1 MAMERK
7 PCVTVL
13 MPAYNAEGYIEQAI
27 QSVID
32 QTFTDW
38 QLLVIDDCSTDS
50 TAEIVERMAQSE
62 PRIRLLRNPENMG
75 VARTRNR
82 GLDLCDGSYVALL
95 DSDDLWYP
103 EKLSKQVALAQ
114 ATGAGIVYCSYGLI
128 DETGKKICDD
138 FIVPEKTDF
147 SATLITSVISCSTA
161 LLDRQALGE
170 RRFPVGFY
178 HEDYAFWLTLLRDG
192 LTAAGNTEVLGAYRL
207 LSGSRASNK
216 LCSAMNRWRVYRKHL
231 RLPLGQSLRCWA
243 GYALG
248 GLRKYKHK

>member
-1 MAMERK
+1 MDCN

-38 QLLVIDDCSTDS
+38 ELLVIDDCSTDG
-50 TAEIVERMAQSE
+50 TAGIVGRMAGQDS
-62 PRIRLLRNPENMG
+62 RIRLLRNPENMG
-75 VARTRNR
+75 VAQTRNR
-82 GLDLCDGSYVALL
+82 GLDLSRGRYVALL

-103 EKLSKQVALAQ
+103 EKLSKQVALAA
-114 ATGAGIVYCSYGLI
+114 ATGAGIVYCSYALI

-138 FIVPEKTDF
+138 FIVPQRTDF
-147 SATLITSVISCSTA
+147 SSTLVTSVISCSTA
-161 LLDRQALGE
+161 LLDRQALGQ

-192 LTAAGNTEVLGAYRL
+192 ITAAGNTEVLGAYRL

-216 LCSAMNRWRVYRKHL
+216 LRSAVNRWRIYRKHL
-231 RLPLGQSLRCWA
+231 KLPLAQSLRCWA
-243 GYALG
+243 GYAMG